1 MSYSNLPNFLVFH
14 VLCITMN
21 RGRNYVI
28 EEKEQNFTACELWNK
43 LLQETKDFVTA
54 SRIWTTEHIRIIQ
67 ALFKQFLSSCVS
79 YTALKSNFKLTFS
92 KTARQTARRQV

>member
-14 VLCITMN
+14 VLYISMN

-28 EEKEQNFTACELWNK
+28 EEKQQSFTACELWNK
-43 LLQETKDFVTA
+43 VLQETKNFVRA
-54 SRIWTTEHIRIIQ
+54 SRIWTTEHIRMQ
-67 ALFKQFLSSCVS
+67 ALFKRFLSSCMS
-79 YTALKSNFKLTFS
+79 YTTLESNFKLTFS